1 MSRSFSK
8 FHRELLVFLIIVIYS
23 VVSLGQVKQTARYER
38 EHKYNDNEFILM
50 SLQEA
55 GLALIRDQEKY
66 REGRQLWEI
75 IRLDTALQELWT
87 LELDIQ
93 NRNRLVGYEYKDELI
108 YLLYRDGEH
117 EANDLTLFTIHVGTQ
132 AINRHSIKQE
142 LSFRV
147 THFCAMQKNILL
159 GGYVSNEPAVLI
171 YNLETDK
178 AKLVPG
184 FFISDTELL
193 DLRVNTNNTFNTLI
207 AERTASQEKKLVLKT
222 FDSSGALL
230 LEDQLKIEPK
240 LTILTGLTSTLIND
254 DLLLVGTWT
263 EGNSKQASGIYTAL
277 VDPFSEQPITYY
289 DFGQLQHFVDY
300 QSNKRAAS
308 IKQKSAEARKVGFI
322 PDFKAYTAP
331 MRLEEQPE
339 GFALLAEVY
348 LPATSINNYPSWNY
362 GMPYYGYG
370 AFGYNNSFMNRYY
383 NAPYQYNTMNSGETK
398 MLHTSLIIFD
408 RQGKLKEDF
417 GIKLDS
423 KRLVSMVEQNSDFLY
438 FENFRVLAYK
448 KERDIFFEG
457 LSSDDQVVS
466 DTLQAQGNIPG
477 DVIRNDAGDDSA
489 IRYWYKTFFYVWG
502 YQSIRNRIESPD
514 DPSRYVFYIN
524 KFEIF

>member
-1 MSRSFSK
+1 MTRSLGK
-8 FHRELLVFLIIVIYS
+8 FQKGLLVLLAWVIYS
-23 VVSLGQVKQTARYER
+23 ASGLCQVKQTARYER
-38 EHKYNDNEFILM
+38 EHKYNDEEFIMM
-50 SLQEA
+50 SLHEL

-75 IRLDTALQELWT
+75 IRLDTALQEVWT

-93 NRNRLVGYEYKDELI
+93 SRNRLVGYEYKEGLI

-117 EANDLTLFTIHVGTQ
+117 EANGLTLFTIHVGTQ
-132 AINRHSIKQE
+132 AINRYSIQQE
-142 LSFRV
+142 LTFRV
-147 THFCAMQKNILL
+147 THFSAMQKNILL
-159 GGYVSNEPAVLI
+159 GGYVSHEPAVLI
-171 YNLETDK
+171 FNLETDK

-193 DLRVNTNNTFNTLI
+193 DLRVNTNNTFNALI
-207 AERTASQEKKLVLKT
+207 AERTSSQEKKLVLKT

-230 LEDQLKIEPK
+230 LEDQLKIDPK

-277 VDPFSEQPITYY
+277 VDPFIEQPINYY

-308 IKQKSAEARKVGFI
+308 IRQKSAEARKVGLI

-383 NAPYQYNTMNSGETK
+383 NAPYQYNTVNSGDTK
-398 MLHTSLIIFD
+398 MLYTSLIIFD
-408 RQGKLKEDF
+408 QQGKLREDF
-417 GIKLDS
+417 GLKLDS
-423 KRLVSMVEQNSDFLY
+423 KRLVAMVEQTSDFL
-438 FENFRVLAYK
+438 FFNNFRVLAHK
-448 KERDIFFEG
+448 KERDIFLEG
-457 LSSDDQVVS
+457 LGPDEKVIS

-477 DVIRNDAGDDSA
+477 DVIRNDSGDNSA
-489 IRYWYKTFFYVWG
+489 IRYWYKTFFFVWG
-502 YQSIRNRIESPD
+502 YQSIRNRIEKPS

-524 KFEIF
+524 KIEIH